1 MSVPGIKETR
11 QYLTFNL
18 GEESFALDVAHVR
31 EILEFTAVT
40 KVPRTPEFMRGVINL
55 RGSVV
60 PVVDMRVK
68 FNLSLTEKTVN
79 TCIIVVEVSLGGEEA
94 ILGALV
100 DSVQE
105 VFELEPDQ
113 IEPVSKIGTGL
124 STEFITGMGKRDDR
138 FIIILDLDKVF
149 SADELGFA
157 RTAAE
162 TGSSDS
168 VEAAA

>member
-31 EILEFTAVT
+31 EILEFTSVT
-40 KVPRTPEFMRGVINL
+40 KIPQTPEFMRGVINL

-60 PVVDMRVK
+60 PVMDMRVK
-68 FNLSLTEKTVN
+68 FNLSMVEKTVN
-79 TCIIVVEVSLGGEEA
+79 TCIIVVEVALGEETT

-113 IEPVSKIGTGL
+113 IEPAPKIGTGFK
-124 STEFITGMGKRDDR
+124 TEFIKGMGKREER
-138 FIIILDLDKVF
+138 FIIILDIDRVF
-149 SADELGFA
+149 SEDELEIA
-157 RTAAE
+157 DATA
-162 TGSSDS
+162 GSVRENA
-168 VEAAA
+168 VESAA